1 MRITVQLHGVF
12 RIDRFREETAEYPAG
27 TSVQDVV
34 DKFLIPESLL
44 GIVLVNGAHGSVEDP
59 LQDGDTLAL
68 LPILEGG

>member
-1 MRITVQLHGVF
+1 MRINVELHGVF
-12 RIDRFREETAEYPAG
+12 RIDRFKEESAEYASG
-27 TSVQDVV
+27 TCVQDIV

-44 GIVLVNGAHGSVEDP
+44 GIVLVNGAHGSVEDL